1 MNFSVVTDFT
11 SDAQKVWR
19 AVSSQDFIQKA
30 NEYSGVMSTVLS
42 EEVISGK
49 RKVVS
54 RIDYKD
60 PLPKPA
66 AKALGKNNLS
76 YEMEQLIDDAKMITY
91 WNIKLPELGR
101 KFSAKGTFSIV
112 SNPDATSKRI
122 IEGDI
127 QVKIILIGTKIER
140 EIIKKL
146 EVAYQKTGQFTKEY
160 LNQSQV

>member
-1 MNFSVVTDFT
+1 MWQ
-11 SDAQKVWR
+11 AI
-19 AVSSQDFIQKA
+19 SSQDFIQKA
-30 NEYSGVMSTVLS
+30 NEYSGVMSTILS

-76 YEMEQLIDDAKMITY
+76 YEMEQLIDDVKMITR

-101 KFSAKGTFSIV
+101 KFSQRNIFYSFQ
-112 SNPDATSKRI
+112 SRCDLKRI
-122 IEGDI
+122 IKVI
-127 QVKIILIGTKIER
+127 FK
-140 EIIKKL
+140 
-146 EVAYQKTGQFTKEY
+146 
-160 LNQSQV
+160 

>member
-1 MNFSVVTDFT
+1 MKFSVVTDFT
-11 SDAQKVWR
+11 IDAPQVWQ
-19 AVSSQDFIQKA
+19 AISSQDFIQKA
-30 NEYSGVMSTVLS
+30 NEYSGVMSTILS
-42 EEVISGK
+42 EDVVLGK

-76 YEMEQLIDDAKMITY
+76 YEMEQLIDDTNMITH

-101 KFSAKGTFSIV
+101 KFSAKGTFSIIA
-112 SNPDATSKRI
+112 NPNSTSKRI

-127 QVKIILIGTKIER
+127 QVKIMLIGTKIER

-146 EVAYQKTGQFTKEY
+146 EVAYQKTGDFTKKY
-160 LNQSQV
+160 LERGQV